1 MKFLLCHSVERRRCF
16 SMIVEPRLV
25 EYLNSLETE
34 LPEHLAKL
42 EEYALLHE
50 VPIIRKEAQ
59 SFLKFFMELKKPE
72 KILEVGTA
80 IGFSASFMSEYMPEN
95 CTITT
100 IEKVPMRIVEAEKN
114 LAALKRSKDV
124 TLLTGDAMD
133 VLKQLSEEKHTY
145 DFIFMDAAKGQY
157 MNFLPYLLPMLSP
170 GALFITDNV
179 LQEGSIIESKYSITR
194 RDRTIHMRM
203 REYLYELKHNEELT
217 TSIVPVGDGMALCVK
232 RPKKIIFFRSEFCA
246 AHKVS
251 GF

>member
-1 MKFLLCHSVERRRCF
+1 
-16 SMIVEPRLV
+16 MIVEPRLV

-34 LPEHLAKL
+34 LPEHLAEL
-42 EEYALLHE
+42 EAYALAHE

-59 SFLKFFMELKKPE
+59 SLLRFFLELKQPKR
-72 KILEVGTA
+72 ILEVGTA
-80 IGFSASFMSEYMPEN
+80 IGFSASFFCEYMPAD

-100 IEKVPMRIVEAEKN
+100 IEKVPMRIVEAQKN

-124 TLLTGDAMD
+124 TLLTGDATE
-133 VLKQLSEEKHTY
+133 VLQKLSEEKNTY
-145 DFIFMDAAKGQY
+145 DFVFMDAAKGQY
-157 MNFLPYLLPMLSP
+157 MNFLPFLLPMLST

-203 REYLYELKHNEELT
+203 REYLYELKHNEALT

-232 RPKKIIFFRSEFCA
+232 R
-246 AHKVS
+246 
-251 GF
+251 